1 MTVNASW
8 SISGIKFKNST
19 DAFIKS
25 AQIATNTKTLKK
37 YQQALD
43 KNFKQYIQDN
53 MSRAG
58 MDSDNLQDVFSLRIN
73 SNGINFINTEPLITQ
88 RYEYGYYED
97 SKDQNSNDENYYEEY
112 MIQTSPKYFIRPSIE
127 QSINDIGWIMLEEA
141 KKEYINNRGNEVNEE
156 QK

>member
-1 MTVNASW
+1 
-8 SISGIKFKNST
+8 
-19 DAFIKS
+19 
-25 AQIATNTKTLKK
+25 
-37 YQQALD
+37 
-43 KNFKQYIQDN
+43 

-156 QK
+156 QKWINI